1 MGVSGLWS
9 VVGLAEPKKMAMYY
23 FMLVMSLSAIFGGT
37 TAQDNVDCVDNAL
50 CATSTDICR
59 QDTDLVRVL
68 CPVKCGF
75 CGGTSDKPAQSGVE
89 LCALNPCLNGGTC
102 VPAGNDYS
110 CTCPAPYIGKFC
122 ERVPTTPNPSI
133 CEGNP
138 CLNGGTCIPQDN
150 SFVCQC
156 PAAFPGA
163 YCLKQCN
170 QDRFT
175 GCNAAEIIFM
185 LEYSR
190 IDTPEDVDHEGDFI
204 REIIDQYRVDSD
216 HARVGVVVY
225 HDTVKESVHITDF
238 KDDAEGLN
246 RRIRELTGGRRRN
259 SSELVPSGDADI
271 AKALDFVKDN
281 SFVGAREGAPRV
293 VIAILHQ
300 MPTTEDAKAAIPAA
314 AQRLKDE
321 TCATVYGIG
330 VYSESLNASV
340 AHSMVSEPWNT
351 HYFPTNTFDQLEERS
366 KMFTLNC
373 PTEAPPS

>member
-1 MGVSGLWS
+1 MGSGQWS
-9 VVGLAEPKKMAMYY
+9 LLGLAEPKKMAAYY
-23 FMLVMSLSAIFGGT
+23 LMLVMSLCAIFGGT
-37 TAQDNVDCVDNAL
+37 KAQNTDCVDNAL
-50 CATSTDICR
+50 CTTSPNICS
-59 QDTDLVRVL
+59 QNVDLVRVL

-75 CGGTSDKPAQSGVE
+75 CGGTSDKPAQSGTE
-89 LCALNPCLNGGTC
+89 LCALKPCLNGGTC

-122 ERVPTTPNPSI
+122 ERVPTTPSPSI

-138 CLNGGTCIPQDN
+138 CLNGGSCIPQDN

-170 QDRFT
+170 Q
-175 GCNAAEIIFM
+175 
-185 LEYSR
+185 
-190 IDTPEDVDHEGDFI
+190 
-204 REIIDQYRVDSD
+204 YRVDSD
-216 HARVGVVVY
+216 HARIGVVVY

-246 RRIRELTGGRRRN
+246 RRVRQLTRYWRTNSTELP
-259 SSELVPSGDADI
+259 PSGDADI

-293 VIAILHQ
+293 VIAMLHQ
-300 MPTTEDAKAAIPAA
+300 MPTTEDTKAAIPAA
-314 AQRLKDE
+314 AERLRDE

-340 AHSMVSEPWNT
+340 AHDIVTQPWST
-351 HYFPTNTFDQLEERS
+351 HYFPVNTFDQLEERA
-366 KMFTLNC
+366 KFFTLNC